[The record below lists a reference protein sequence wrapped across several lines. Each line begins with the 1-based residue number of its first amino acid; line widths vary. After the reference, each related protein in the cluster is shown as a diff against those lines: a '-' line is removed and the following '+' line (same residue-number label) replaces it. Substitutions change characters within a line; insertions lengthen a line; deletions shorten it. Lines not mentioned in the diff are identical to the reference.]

1 MVIFKTL
8 EEYYASAYFKKQ
20 CYGQNHYSAEFS
32 RRWGNLHI
40 YGDTLT
46 KTYEIHRLSED
57 KHHLRTEAVL
67 VGADE
72 YDINAFLKKICP
84 ECKEPPIKLP
94 KCTTIMLNPRY
105 PSATSFLKLLLEK
118 HNVPFENLKI
128 DPTPVFN
135 GTTGEGIAAQGATDE
150 GSTDIESGK
159 SNAT

>member
-8 EEYYASAYFKKQ
+8 EEYYASDYFKKQ
-20 CYGQNHYSAEFS
+20 CYSAEFS

-67 VGADE
+67 VGAGE
-72 YDINAFLKKICP
+72 YDINAFLKEICP

-105 PSATSFLKLLLEK
+105 PSATSFLLNLLHEK

-128 DPTPVFN
+128 DMTSGFN
-135 GTTGEGIAAQGATDE
+135 GTTGEGIAAQGETVE
-150 GSTDIESGK
+150 GSTVMQHKLNNQEMKKG
-159 SNAT
+159 